1 MCGKLRLLKIVTLAI
16 ALVFAACGSL
26 EGGPDV
32 SPGAEASGAPQTPDN
47 AAALPADEAAVTAVN
62 VGYGDAV
69 LIEVG
74 GQSFLVDTGAKKAG
88 DKLLRALAARGVKRL
103 SGVFLTHP
111 HADHIGGLKFLAQ
124 RYEIGMIYAPAI
136 ALDMAKTDKLAADAG
151 VSLKRLSAG
160 DKVTAASG
168 AVFEVLG
175 PLELNGED
183 DNDNSLVLRLNAG
196 GLVWLLTGDMQF
208 AEETSLMHTGAA
220 LKADVLKVGNHGNP
234 DATSDEFGRAV
245 SPSAAVISTSTAE
258 DDDSANP
265 RVIRAL
271 GGAELYVTQDYALG
285 VLMTAKGGE
294 QDVADLEEMTGHSH
308 RLTQKPSWIVTQ
320 IEYHTVQLLLLD
332 LGQYI
337 AQTLS
342 SAVAESG
349 DTNVG
354 NARTWQALPGHTLQ
368 RDASTDDGHLS
379 RGPCVRIQES
389 KTHRCAS
396 RTDNLS
402 HDLNQR

>member
-32 SPGAEASGAPQTPDN
+32 SPGAEASGAPQTPDDS
-47 AAALPADEAAVTAVN
+47 AALPEDEAVVTVVN
-62 VGYGDAV
+62 VGYGDAI
-69 LIEVG
+69 LIELG

-88 DKLLRALAARGVKRL
+88 DNLLRALAARGVKRL

-111 HADHIGGLKFLAQ
+111 HADHIGGMKFLAQ

-183 DNDNSLVLRLNAG
+183 DNDNSLVLRLNAE

-208 AEETSLMHTGAA
+208 AEETSLLRSGAE

-271 GGAELYVTQDYALG
+271 GGADVYVTQDYTLG

-294 QDVADLEEMTGHSH
+294 LDVADLAPPEVDVPISISIDKT
-308 RLTQKPSWIVTQ
+308 
-320 IEYHTVQLLLLD
+320 
-332 LGQYI
+332 
-337 AQTLS
+337 AQTVTLLS
-342 SAVAESG
+342 ETDADLSGWFIWSVKGSELFVFPQGAAIRAGVPLVVACRGGSG
-349 DTNVG
+349 DYIWDDKKVWSDKADEAGVLYTSG
-354 NARTWQALPGHTLQ
+354 GAEAAR
-368 RDASTDDGHLS
+368 SS
-379 RGPCVRIQES
+379 
-389 KTHRCAS
+389 
-396 RTDNLS
+396 
-402 HDLNQR
+402 